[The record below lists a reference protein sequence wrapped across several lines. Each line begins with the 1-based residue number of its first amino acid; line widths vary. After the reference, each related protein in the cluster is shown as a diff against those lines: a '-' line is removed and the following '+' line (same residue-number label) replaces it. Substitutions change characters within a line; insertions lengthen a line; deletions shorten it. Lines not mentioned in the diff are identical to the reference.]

1 MLDSLRERE
10 GGREGKEREGGRERE
25 GEGGRERRERR
36 EYKFIIIM
44 LLLLVTVRLQSVVVY
59 VNCSVTG
66 DWLDAHL
73 VHDSI
78 TNQQHKPK
86 RNIIVI

>member
-10 GGREGKEREGGRERE
+10 EEGGRGRGGRKREGG
-25 GEGGRERRERR
+25 R

-44 LLLLVTVRLQSVVVY
+44 LLLLVTVHLQSVVVY
-59 VNCSVTG
+59 ENCSVTE
-66 DWLDAHL
+66 DWLDVHL

-86 RNIIVI
+86 RNIVI